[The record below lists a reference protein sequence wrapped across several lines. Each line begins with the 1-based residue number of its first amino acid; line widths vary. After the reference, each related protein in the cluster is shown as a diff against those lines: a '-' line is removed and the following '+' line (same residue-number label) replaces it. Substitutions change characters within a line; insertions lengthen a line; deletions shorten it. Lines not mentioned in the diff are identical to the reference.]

1 MLSDK
6 IRAEYHALI
15 NEHLEQNRRGAL
27 ALRENIERS
36 DLHFRGYISK
46 ALQIPNIY
54 TEETRKRFEEIVS
67 VTYGICEKVIR
78 EYVKNEQYRALFGFS
93 KEAEELILLD
103 PGYPCALPLARFD
116 LFYHEDTG
124 EFWFC
129 EFNTDGSTGMNESRL
144 QDAFM
149 IHNPAH
155 QEMRRRYHLQ
165 MMELMDSWVR
175 AFLDIYSTYEH
186 RTRHPNIAII
196 DFLEKGNLREFE
208 EFARRFQ
215 QAGANCEICDIRDL
229 TFCDGKLISPAGHVV
244 DAVYRRAVT
253 SDILNA
259 QNEVKP
265 FLDAVRSGA
274 CFVAGSFRTQIVH
287 HKNLFHVLHLPQ
299 TLAILSPAEQAFVQ
313 AHVPWTVPFSKDAV
327 ERSSV
332 ERQKDR
338 FILKPE
344 DSYGSKGVY
353 AGVDYDQSSWE
364 KIVQDTYENGYI
376 CQTYCPQCLVENI
389 DFAWGD
395 GKWHPFIEMPGLYC
409 YNGKF
414 SGVFTRA
421 GGGSGIIDPHMNKR
435 VQPTYFAEG
444 NYGEAF

>member
-1 MLSDK
+1 MLSDT
-6 IRAEYHALI
+6 IRAEYRAHI
-15 NEHLEQNRRGAL
+15 DENLELNRRGAL

-36 DLHFRGYISK
+36 DLHFRDYISK

-54 TEETRKRFEEIVS
+54 TEETRKRFEEIVA
-67 VTYGICEKVIR
+67 VTYGICVKVIE
-78 EYVKNEQYRALFGFS
+78 EYRKNEAYRALFGFS
-93 KEAEELILLD
+93 KEAEELILLET
-103 PGYPCALPLARFD
+103 GYPCPLPLARFD
-116 LFYHEDTG
+116 IFYHEDTG

-155 QEMRRRYHLQ
+155 QEMRRRYRLE
-165 MMELMDSWVR
+165 MMELMDSWVQ
-175 AFLDIYSTYEH
+175 AFLDVYRTYE
-186 RTRHPNIAII
+186 RCVERPNIAII
-196 DFLEKGNLREFE
+196 DFLDRGNLREFE

-215 QAGANCEICDIRDL
+215 KAGADCEICDIREL
-229 TFCDGKLISPAGHVV
+229 TFHDGRLYSPSGHTV

-253 SDILNA
+253 SDILESSDKV
-259 QNEVKP
+259 QP
-265 FLDAVRSGA
+265 FLDAVRSQA
-274 CFVAGSFRTQIVH
+274 CFVAGSFCTQVVH

-299 TLAILSPAEQAFVQ
+299 TQAILSPQEQAFVK
-313 AHVPWTVPFSKDAV
+313 AHVPWTVPFSPEGV
-327 ERSSV
+327 ERSVV
-332 ERQKDR
+332 ESEKDR

-344 DSYGSKGVY
+344 DSYGSKGVH
-353 AGVDYDQSSWE
+353 AGVDYHQREWE
-364 KIVQDTYENGYI
+364 RIVQDTYGNGYI
-376 CQTYCPQCLVENI
+376 CQTYCPQCLSDNI

-414 SGVFTRA
+414 AGVFTRA

-435 VQPTYFAEG
+435 VQPTYFAKTI
-444 NYGEAF
+444 